1 LLPALLTTAT
11 ATAEATAVSTTTT
24 TAAAAAKAATATAVG
39 TLASFANRNRTT
51 LELFAVQRLHG
62 VLRTGVSRHLN
73 EREAAWATGVAIEH
87 KLHFRHVMTC
97 RHERIAEIRL
107 GGRVRQIA
115 NVKSLSHLLYPSA
128 GLFSVDY
135 PAAAHA
141 KDGRRSIE
149 CPIRNVEPA
158 PKPLE

>member
-11 ATAEATAVSTTTT
+11 ATAKAAAVSTATTT
-24 TAAAAAKAATATAVG
+24 TAAAAKAATATAVG
-39 TLASFANRNRTT
+39 TLASFADCNRTT
-51 LELFAVQRLHG
+51 LELFAVQGLHG
-62 VLRTGVSRHLN
+62 VLRTGVGRHLN
-73 EREAAWATGVAIEH
+73 ERETARATGVAIEH
-87 KLHFRHVMTC
+87 ELHFRYVMTR
-97 RHERIAEIRL
+97 RHERIAEIRF
-107 GGRVRQIA
+107 GGRIRQIA
-115 NVKSLSHLLYPSA
+115 NVKSLSHLFFPSA

-149 CPIRNVEPA
+149 CPVRNVEPA